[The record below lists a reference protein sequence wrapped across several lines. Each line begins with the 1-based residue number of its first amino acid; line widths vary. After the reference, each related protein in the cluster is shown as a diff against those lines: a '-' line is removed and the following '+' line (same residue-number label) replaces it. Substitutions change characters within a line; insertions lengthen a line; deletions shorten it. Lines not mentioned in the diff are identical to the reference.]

1 MKVAIFQI
9 SDIHLSSERDFV
21 VSRLSHFVA
30 ASKEVVNDCQKV
42 LFVLA
47 GDIANTGTSKEYKV
61 AQSFFKEIEN
71 GLKNENLNIQCFD
84 YIIVPGNHDC
94 NLPKESDPIR
104 DTILSSVKDKDSID
118 QQKFVDLFMSVQEDY
133 WKFYSSYC
141 APEASIPFISQRR
154 LLKLD
159 DNLTLEFHLYNTS
172 MMSSRNEVVG
182 GLIVPENAFL
192 SRHSLNKDTIVI
204 SVFHHN
210 TGWLSS
216 ATPNNNKKRFES
228 HLLKESNIVICGHE
242 HDCDTKIMSELSGKN
257 SLLYFEG
264 SAFQHA
270 KTSAFNILEIDT
282 ISHELVCHKFEYKS
296 YDSDPKLSRY
306 VETVETPVSMKHKSG
321 VFTLSPEFENELM
334 RFNLPIKVK
343 NKPDLSLKD
352 IYVYPD
358 LDPVLDNI
366 DSFGQY
372 IDSSE
377 LVDESNLNKT
387 IIIEGESQS
396 GKTSLLG
403 VTMLNLVNKGLYPIM
418 LKGHEI
424 NSERSKKLIEKA
436 YKIQYDATS
445 LPFELYIQQRKE
457 DKVILIDNFDN
468 SLVNEEIRKTFICEL
483 EKHFGTV
490 ILATKESIDLH
501 SINYSSRAN
510 EQVKHYRISSFGCV
524 KRNELIEKWVRLNS
538 DPKMINQEYVEEQV
552 KMLFDQVGNL
562 LGEQFITPYPVFL
575 LSMLQ
580 SLGSTIEPFQI
591 EQTYYAYCYSSLI
604 LLSIQSTGV
613 DSDTQKEYLN
623 FLKELAYYFYTQKK
637 VYFSKKYLEE
647 FFKQY
652 KNENIYKSSLE
663 STIKKL
669 CDANILRETD
679 KEVYK
684 FSYKYIFYYLIAQKI
699 SEFIYKDE
707 GRKLVNDLCSEIY
720 NEESANILIFLVYHS
735 KDTDLIET
743 LLLTA
748 MDTFSSYA
756 PITMANDDGF
766 LKKMSELIGN
776 VKNNVL
782 IKDIDPKNERKKGL
796 VLQDKRRHKVQ
807 SKSVE
812 EEQAELEE
820 IKKDK
825 NLRDII
831 QTFRAI
837 KILGQII
844 KNQKFSIGK
853 TNISNILQEA
863 YLSCFRLVSFYSHYL
878 ESEED
883 NIVKAVLEN
892 NADNPHLSSELVQQR
907 VEKLLSSMLYRIC
920 LGSFSNLS
928 LAVGTQNIDEEYD
941 KVAQAIGTPA
951 AKLISFTIKSF
962 YGPMSITELEELI
975 REFSGNHLATHILK
989 ARVLKY
995 VYNNTITYQ
1004 KKQKIGQICGMKLIN
1019 SADISKEEKRAK

>member
-1 MKVAIFQI
+1 MKVAIIQI
-9 SDIHLSSERDFV
+9 SDIHIKSDKDFI
-21 VSRLSHFVA
+21 VSRLPHFVA
-30 ASKEVVNDCQKV
+30 ASKGVVNECEKV
-42 LFVLA
+42 VFVLA
-47 GDIANTGTSKEYKV
+47 GDIANTGTDREYDA
-61 AQSFFKEIEN
+61 AQRFFKGIEN
-71 GLKNENLNIQCFD
+71 NLKKENPNVQAFD

-94 NLPKESDPIR
+94 YFPEESDPIR
-104 DTILSSVKDKDSID
+104 DTVLSTVKGRDVIEEKPFI
-118 QQKFVDLFMSVQEDY
+118 DLFLSVQKNY
-133 WKFYSSYC
+133 WNFYRQFSTPTD
-141 APEASIPFISQRR
+141 AIPFVSNKQI
-154 LLKLD
+154 LKLD

-182 GLIVPENAFL
+182 SLIVPENKFL
-192 SRHSLNKDTIVI
+192 SRQRLTKDTIVI

-216 ATPNNNKKRFES
+216 ATPNNNKRRFES

-242 HDCDTKIMSELSGKN
+242 HNNDCIIMSELSGKK

-264 SAFQHA
+264 GAFQHA
-270 KTSAFNILEIDT
+270 KASCFNILEIDT

-296 YDSDPKLSRY
+296 YDSDPKLNRY
-306 VETVETPVSMKHKSG
+306 METKEAPVSMKCGSG
-321 VFTLSPEFENELM
+321 VFLFSPNFENELI

-358 LDPVLDNI
+358 LDPILDNI
-366 DSFGQY
+366 DTFGQY

-377 LVDESNLNKT
+377 LVEENYLNKT

-396 GKTSLLG
+396 GKTSLLCI
-403 VTMLNLVNKGLYPIM
+403 TMLNLLNKGLYPIM
-418 LKGHEI
+418 LKGSDI
-424 NSERSKKLIEKA
+424 ISEHSENMIEKA
-436 YKIQYDATS
+436 YKRQYDATS
-445 LPFELYIQQRKE
+445 LPYELYKQQRKE
-457 DKVILIDNFDN
+457 DKAILIDDFDK
-468 SLVNEEIRKTFICEL
+468 SPVNELVRRPFVCEL

-490 ILATKESIDLH
+490 ILATKESIDMH
-501 SINYSSRAN
+501 STHYSSRVN
-510 EQVKHYRISSFGCV
+510 ENVRHYRISSFGCV
-524 KRNELIEKWVRLNS
+524 KRNELIEKWVRVNS
-538 DPKMINQEYVEEQV
+538 DPKLIDQNYIETQV
-552 KMLFDQVGNL
+552 KMLFDQIGNL
-562 LGEQFITPYPVFL
+562 LGEQFVTPYPVFL

-591 EQTYYAYCYSSLI
+591 DQTYYAYCYNSLI

-613 DSDTQKEYLN
+613 EPDTQKEFLN
-623 FLKELAYYFYTQKK
+623 FLKELAYYIYMQKETR
-637 VYFSKKYLEE
+637 FSKKNLEE
-647 FFKQY
+647 FLRQY
-652 KNENIYKSSLE
+652 KDDNIYKSSLDY
-663 STIKKL
+663 TINKL

-684 FSYKYIFYYLIAQKI
+684 FSYKYIFYYLVAQKI

-707 GRKLVNDLCSEIY
+707 GKKLVNGLCSEIY
-720 NEESANILIFLVYHS
+720 DEESANILIFLVYHS

-748 MDTFSSYA
+748 MDTFSSYK
-756 PITMANDDGF
+756 PITMANDDGV
-766 LKKMSELIGN
+766 LKKMSELISN

-782 IKDIDPKNERKKGL
+782 IKDINPKNERKKEL
-796 VLQDKRRHKVQ
+796 MLQDKRRYDVQ

-812 EEQAELEE
+812 EEQAEIEE
-820 IKKDK
+820 IKNDK

-844 KNQKFSIGK
+844 KNQKSNIGK
-853 TNISNILQEA
+853 TNISSILQEA

-883 NIVKAVLEN
+883 GIVKAVLEN
-892 NADNPHLSSELVQQR
+892 NADNPNLSSELVQQR

-928 LAVGTQNIDEEYD
+928 LAVGTQNLNDEYD
-941 KVAQAIGTPA
+941 KIAKDIGTPA

-962 YGPMSITELEELI
+962 YGPMNIEELEDLL

-1004 KKQKIGQICGMKLIN
+1004 QKQRIGQICGMKLVN
-1019 SADISKEEKRAK
+1019 SAIISKEEKRAK